1 MTAQASGTDKLR
13 SYLVLLAT
21 IGTIAFNWLAAAGLE
36 PTMHKSLPPGR
47 DGKIGVSLWL
57 ARDPRALIAANSNR
71 EVA

>member
-1 MTAQASGTDKLR
+1 
-13 SYLVLLAT
+13 
-21 IGTIAFNWLAAAGLE
+21 
-36 PTMHKSLPPGR
+36 MHKSLPPAR